1 MKLSFIILSLVSG
14 LAFSAPPR
22 ELSFYVVSPVE
33 GKAPVIDGSLNEPAW
48 EKAAVFRHYYVYNC
62 AEPIPEKL
70 KTEFRMLYD
79 EKGIYLG
86 IINFEEHPEKLR
98 KIITDFDNSA
108 IWTDDCAEIFFDARA
123 NGISYHCFKVNCIGT
138 RADFR
143 RRDAAGRAPSGA
155 VPPRGRCP
163 PGNRPPRRRAPG
175 RGIPRRWSDEKD
187 VRKYFRS

>member
-1 MKLSFIILSLVSG
+1 MYK
-14 LAFSAPPR
+14 R
-22 ELSFYVVSPVE
+22 QSFYAVSPVE
-33 GKAPVIDGSLNEPAW
+33 GKAPVVDGCLNEAAW

-62 AEPIPEKL
+62 AEPTPGKL

-98 KIITDFDNSA
+98 KIITDFDNAA

-143 RRDAAGRAPSGA
+143 RRDAAVYQNDWSGTDWTA
-155 VPPRGRCP
+155 RTSIGKDRWTIEAFFP
-163 PGNRPPRRRAPG
+163 
-175 RGIPRRWSDEKD
+175 WSDLPAKAETSD
-187 VRKYFRS
+187 CLLYTSPSPRD